1 MTSVAIMQPTFIPWL
16 GYFALME
23 LSDYFVV
30 LDDVQFAKQSWQSRN
45 QLKGPNGIVRISL
58 SIKRKPSLPL
68 ISEVQIAE
76 VGYSEKLVKSVQ
88 GCLGTAPHWRVVQNI
103 LQEGLSHPEQSLL
116 KVNLTFIK
124 IISNLLG
131 IECKFCLSSSIGF
144 TGLEKSNRLL
154 KICESLKADVYYSPV
169 GSAEYLKEVNAFEGS
184 NVNLRF
190 LNFTHPQYVQRW
202 GAFSSN
208 MSILDVIAWN
218 GLDQTKELLLS
229 GIGESLCLDEVL

>member
-76 VGYSEKLVKSVQ
+76 VGYSEKLIKSVQ

-144 TGLEKSNRLL
+144 TGSKNGVSAPTGTLKGTALGINVLE
-154 KICESLKADVYYSPV
+154 ICTMDFSIIFPKLSPSLYTFAPEAVSPALPNDFFGITSATASKTIEIPRN
-169 GSAEYLKEVNAFEGS
+169 GS
-184 NVNLRF
+184 
-190 LNFTHPQYVQRW
+190 
-202 GAFSSN
+202 
-208 MSILDVIAWN
+208 SIRKRRRIL
-218 GLDQTKELLLS
+218 
-229 GIGESLCLDEVL
+229 